1 MSRRRRADKRDI
13 LPDSKFNDR
22 ILTKF
27 VNVIMV
33 DGKKSLAE
41 NIVYKALDIAAQ
53 KLKSKSQL
61 DLFKNMDCKMIL
73 N

>member
-1 MSRRRRADKRDI
+1 MSRRRRADKREI

-22 ILTKF
+22 VLTKF

-41 NIVYKALDIAAQ
+41 SIVYKALEIA
-53 KLKSKSQL
+53 LI
-61 DLFKNMDCKMIL
+61 N
-73 N
+73 